1 MGARDKESKP
11 GLSLTKSEGI
21 ALGLD
26 KSNWADA
33 AHWGMN
39 KLLEEA
45 PLNKIPGSAVAAKIA
60 GPPLELAKIAGEAAY
75 VGRSPE
81 SREKNLA
88 GMKDLAGTSLANRL
102 ISGYTNTAQNLI
114 GGAQL
119 ANEYVESRDAA
130 EMSEVAYENMRA
142 QRMVAP
148 LNQKADEE
156 QQSEMFASVGI
167 NRAME
172 MKDAKKNEERER
184 LAREAFED
192 EHLGE
197 ITMNM
202 VAKYVRGG
210 V

>member
-1 MGARDKESKP
+1 MGAPDKESKF
-11 GLSLTKSEGI
+11 GIGLTKSEAV
-21 ALGLD
+21 ALALD
-26 KSNWADA
+26 KSNWVDA
-33 AHWGMN
+33 IHWWMN

-45 PLNKIPGSAVAAKIA
+45 PLNRIPGAGLAAKVA
-60 GPPLELAKIAGEAAY
+60 GPPLELLKIAGEAAY

-81 SREKNLA
+81 SRAKNLA
-88 GMKDLAGTSLANRL
+88 EMKELAGTSMSNRL
-102 ISGYTNTAQNLI
+102 ISGYTNPGQNLV

-130 EMSEVAYENMRA
+130 EMSEVAYENMKA
-142 QRMVAP
+142 ERMVSP
-148 LNQKADEE
+148 LNKKTDEDRE
-156 QQSEMFASVGI
+156 SEMFARVGI

-172 MKDAKKNEERER
+172 MDDEKKREEAER
-184 LAREAFED
+184 MAREAFED

-197 ITMNM
+197 ITMKM